1 MKSTNKT
8 VICRLFPIAMRLP
21 LFALLLSLPASAAW
35 GQDVSPAPER
45 AKNTGCVDV
54 VVNGRAALSYDCLNE
69 QLTPN
74 VEASGPRTGTLES
87 EAITQRGPNAM
98 GLPNPA
104 TIGNRMGN
112 QFGQSAFPQRPPTPH
127 SAPHL
132 IGK

>member
-69 QLTPN
+69 QFTPN

-104 TIGNRMGN
+104 TIG
-112 QFGQSAFPQRPPTPH
+112 H
-127 SAPHL
+127 
-132 IGK
+132 K

>member
-1 MKSTNKT
+1 MKLHNEA
-8 VICRLFPIAMRLP
+8 VARRLSPIPMRLP
-21 LFALLLSLPASAAW
+21 LFALLLFLPTHAVW
-35 GQDVSPAPER
+35 GQDTPTPPER
-45 AKNTGCVDV
+45 AESTGCVDV
-54 VVNGRAALSYDCLNE
+54 VVNGRAALSYDCLNQ

-74 VEASGPRTGTLES
+74 VEGPGARTGTLES

-127 SAPHL
+127 SAPPL